1 LGTMRIGVLG
11 GTFDPIHLG
20 HLHIAYRAER
30 LFGLSHVHFVVAAAP
45 PHKAVEKVIP
55 FNHRYAMVALAT
67 AGFPSFLPSVT
78 ELEPPA
84 SSFSIHTLGK
94 LAHPRRGPRPQL
106 YFIAGEDS
114 LQDVASWRASREL
127 LNSYNFVFVTRPGV
141 RTGPAESLLP
151 QRTVARLCDLRGVRP
166 RDLRRKIEKEQE
178 SNGNRV
184 YLIDVGALDISST
197 QIRGRVVSG
206 KRITHLV
213 PAPIHEY
220 IQKLHIYG

>member
-1 LGTMRIGVLG
+1 MRIGVLG

-30 LFGLSHVHFVVAAAP
+30 LFGLSYIHFVVAAAP
-45 PHKAVEKVIP
+45 PHKAVEHVIP
-55 FNHRYAMVALAT
+55 FNHRYAMVVLAT
-67 AGFPSFLPSVT
+67 AGFPSFLPSLA

-94 LAHPRRGPRPQL
+94 LARPRRGPRPGL

-114 LQDVASWRASREL
+114 LQDVANWRASARL

-141 RTGPAESLLP
+141 RTIPVETLLP
-151 QRTVARLCDLRGVRP
+151 KGTVARLCDLRDVRP
-166 RDLRRKIEKEQE
+166 RELRRTIEKEQE
-178 SNGNRV
+178 FTGNRV
-184 YLIDVGALDISST
+184 YLVDVGALDISST
-197 QIRGRVVSG
+197 QIREGAISG
-206 KRITHLV
+206 KRISHLL
-213 PAPIHEY
+213 PAPVHEY

>member
-1 LGTMRIGVLG
+1 MRIGVLG

-30 LFGLSHVHFVVAAAP
+30 LFGLSQVHFVVAAAP
-45 PHKAVEKVIP
+45 PHKAVQRIIA

-67 AGFPSFLPSVT
+67 AGFPSFVPSVT

-94 LAHPRRGPRPQL
+94 LARPRHGPRPRI

-114 LQDVASWRASREL
+114 LQDVANWRASAQL
-127 LNSYNFVFVTRPGV
+127 LSAYNFIFVTRPGV
-141 RTGPAESLLP
+141 RKLPVENLLP
-151 QRTVARLCDLRGVRP
+151 KKAVTRL
-166 RDLRRKIEKEQE
+166 RDLRDVKPRELRRRIEQEQE
-178 SNGNRV
+178 SDGNRV
-184 YLIDVGALDISST
+184 YVVDVGALDISSSH
-197 QIRGRVVSG
+197 IRERAESR
-206 KRITHLV
+206 KRISHLV
-213 PAPIHEY
+213 PAPIDEY

>member
-1 LGTMRIGVLG
+1 MRIGVLG

-30 LFGLSHVHFVVAAAP
+30 LFGLSHVYFVVAGAP
-45 PHKAVEKVIP
+45 PHKAVEQVIP

-67 AGFPSFLPSVT
+67 AGFPSFVPSVT

-94 LAHPRRGPRPQL
+94 LARSRLGPRPRI

-114 LQDVASWRASREL
+114 LQDVANWRASAKL
-127 LNSYNFVFVTRPGV
+127 LSSYNFVFVARPGV
-141 RTGPAESLLP
+141 RTLPVESLLP
-151 QRTVARLCDLRGVRP
+151 KKAVTRLCDLRSVKPGE
-166 RDLRRKIEKEQE
+166 LRRRIEQEQE

-184 YLIDVGALDISST
+184 YVVDVGALDISST
-197 QIRGRVVSG
+197 SIRERAVSR
-206 KRITHLV
+206 KRISHLV
-213 PAPIHEY
+213 PAPIDEY